1 MFDLPDL
8 SVQFIAERKKYF
20 LLPSTLSSL
29 RELLIASRG
38 RYDKISTTPTSGGER
53 VGGAGLTVT
62 PTVIKASFPYTSPLE
77 TLLSLPPP

>member
-8 SVQFIAERKKYF
+8 SVQFMAERKKYF

-38 RYDKISTTPTSGGER
+38 RYDKISTTPTSRGER
-53 VGGAGLTVT
+53 VGGAGLTGR
-62 PTVIKASFPYTSPLE
+62 SNRN
-77 TLLSLPPP
+77 